1 MAVPWQIMNKI
12 RSKVRDIVGEEVD
25 ESFFTFD
32 YDSGEIVSN
41 QKIGGYHFIFNS
53 DGELIKQ
60 HQD

>member
-1 MAVPWQIMNKI
+1 MNKI